1 MHRAL
6 KWWIQTLYEANIDL
20 MDYGVKEKAVWD
32 KIDVARECIYNI
44 SRSLFWRRFI
54 GFSYGPSPK
63 DLVFWGNEPW
73 TEFAGE
79 FWLMLERKEEVMPG
93 TWIE

>member
-20 MDYGVKEKAVWD
+20 MDYGVKEQAVWD

-44 SRSLFWRRFI
+44 SRSRFWRRFI
-54 GFSYGPSPK
+54 GFSYYDGNSIECQTILSESNHSWSNCSA
-63 DLVFWGNEPW
+63 DL
-73 TEFAGE
+73 
-79 FWLMLERKEEVMPG
+79 LH
-93 TWIE
+93 

>member
-44 SRSLFWRRFI
+44 SRSQFWRRFI

-63 DLVFWGNEPW
+63 DWVFWGNEPW

-79 FWLMLERKEEVMPG
+79 FWLMLERKEEVIPG